1 MKLSLR
7 KIIHTLLVLGFTLA
21 SPLYSAIGNVWHI
34 PTSSQNGV
42 PTTMRDPSF
51 PSVSQST
58 NFYQGVW
65 KGGGA
70 NQIGGSFVYRFDNG
84 SWQSATLS
92 YHSDV
97 ESGTGNHNQFWNCI
111 ISMPA
116 SAGDLDYYFI
126 VEFDNRDTTYLF
138 GNNSNSSVEAD
149 AQINPTSLSV
159 TYPLPELTING
170 VNSNYSK
177 SNFYIDENNEPHSQ
191 VLNCA

>member
-34 PTSSQNGV
+34 PISSQNGV

-51 PSVSQST
+51 PSVSEST

-65 KGGGA
+65 KGDGA
-70 NQIGGSFVYRFDNG
+70 NQTGGSFVYRFDNG

-97 ESGTGNHNQFWNCI
+97 ESGTGNHNQFWKYTI
-111 ISMPA
+111 PMPA

-138 GNNSNSSVEAD
+138 GCLLYTSPSPRDGLLSRMPSSA
-149 AQINPTSLSV
+149 
-159 TYPLPELTING
+159 
-170 VNSNYSK
+170 
-177 SNFYIDENNEPHSQ
+177 
-191 VLNCA
+191 

>member
-1 MKLSLR
+1 
-7 KIIHTLLVLGFTLA
+7 
-21 SPLYSAIGNVWHI
+21 
-34 PTSSQNGV
+34 
-42 PTTMRDPSF
+42 MRDPSF
-51 PSVSQST
+51 PTVSQIT

-65 KGGGA
+65 KGDGA

-97 ESGTGNHNQFWNCI
+97 EFGTVNHNQFWKCDI
-111 ISMPA
+111 AMPA
-116 SAGDLDYYFI
+116 SAEDINYYFI
-126 VEFDNRDTTYLF
+126 VEFENRDTTYLF
-138 GNNSNSSVEAD
+138 GNNSNSAVEAD

-177 SNFYIDENNEPHSQ
+177 SNFYIDENNEK
-191 VLNCA
+191 